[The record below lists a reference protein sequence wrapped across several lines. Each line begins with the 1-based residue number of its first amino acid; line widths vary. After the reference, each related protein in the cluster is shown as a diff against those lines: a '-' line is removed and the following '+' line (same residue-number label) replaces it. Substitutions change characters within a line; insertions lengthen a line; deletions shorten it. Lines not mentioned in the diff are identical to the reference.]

1 MNLKLGMKVFRFRKK
16 KISDYYRF
24 FTFFLCRFMVANR
37 KIKSGE
43 IIFREFPAFIGPTTN
58 AHDHIGAQKC
68 VGCFG
73 KLGKCPKECPQCR
86 VLICHEK
93 CAKSDGHQLDCQFF
107 SR

>member
-1 MNLKLGMKVFRFRKK
+1 
-16 KISDYYRF
+16 
-24 FTFFLCRFMVANR
+24 MVANR

-73 KLGKCPKECPQCR
+73 KLGKCPKECLQCR
-86 VLICHEK
+86 VPICHEK

-107 SR
+107 SGWVKKFFWSFSEGKKSRLGQFNIVKCI